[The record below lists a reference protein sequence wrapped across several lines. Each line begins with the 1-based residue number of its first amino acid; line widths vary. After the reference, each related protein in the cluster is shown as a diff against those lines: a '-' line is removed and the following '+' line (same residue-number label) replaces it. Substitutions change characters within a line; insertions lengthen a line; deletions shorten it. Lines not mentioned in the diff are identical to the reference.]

1 MSRELE
7 DKQEGE
13 PDEDR
18 GELIKCYGHI
28 AGKRVVVLFN
38 TGSTEDVISSS
49 VVESARLKKSPMTAL
64 PASGFS
70 AGMDT
75 SFTKECKDVKL
86 KIQQVEF
93 KRDFL
98 VAKLVACDIILGMK
112 WFHKFQPV
120 VNWSRHTLSI
130 HDNVSQPVMIRGQAG
145 IPSLPLISH
154 IQAKRELRPGAQA
167 AIIYVNPKAQDLGIP
182 QRYGELFDRFN
193 DLFLQDDLPP
203 ALPPE
208 RPEDHVIDLVDG
220 AEPVTK
226 FPYRLNKVHE
236 EELERQ
242 LGELLDRRF
251 IRPSV
256 SPFAAP
262 ILFVRK
268 KDGSSR
274 LCVDYRALNKM
285 TVKNKFPMPRIDYIL
300 ERLNGAKVFSKIDL
314 KSGYHQVRVAKG
326 HIYKTAFRTER
337 GHYEFIVMPFGLTS
351 APGTFNRM
359 MMRIFIDLVGK
370 CVFIFL
376 DDILIFSATWE
387 QHEQDIEKVLQR
399 LAENR
404 LYIAA
409 KKSEFFLTEVSYLR
423 YVISADGIK
432 LDPEKVSEV
441 RNWELP

>member
-13 PDEDR
+13 QDEDR

-28 AGKRVVVLFN
+28 AGKRVVVLFD

-49 VVESARLKKSPMTAL
+49 LVESARLKKSPMTAL
-64 PASGFS
+64 SASGFS

-75 SFTKECKDVKL
+75 SFTEECKDVKL
-86 KIQQVEF
+86 VIQQVEF

-130 HDNVSQPVMIRGQAG
+130 HDNVSQPVMIRGEAG

-154 IQAKRELRPGAQA
+154 IQAKRELRRGTQA
-167 AIIYVNPKAQDLGIP
+167 AIIYVNPKAKDLGIP
-182 QRYGELFDRFN
+182 QRYGELFNRFN
-193 DLFLQDDLPP
+193 DLFLQHDLPS

-220 AEPVTK
+220 AELVSK

-242 LGELLDRRF
+242 LGELLDRGF
-251 IRPSV
+251 IRPSI

-262 ILFVRK
+262 ILFLRKNYSIYDKALLAMIHVLKHWKHFLYGRDFTVRT
-268 KDGSSR
+268 DHQ
-274 LCVDYRALNKM
+274 ALRWLQS
-285 TVKNKFPMPRIDYIL
+285 MPSANWSDRQARWSQYF
-300 ERLNGAKVFSKIDL
+300 E
-314 KSGYHQVRVAKG
+314 Q
-326 HIYKTAFRTER
+326 
-337 GHYEFIVMPFGLTS
+337 FGGMS
-351 APGTFNRM
+351 
-359 MMRIFIDLVGK
+359 
-370 CVFIFL
+370 
-376 DDILIFSATWE
+376 IFSE
-387 QHEQDIEKVLQR
+387 SLIQSQML
-399 LAENR
+399 
-404 LYIAA
+404 
-409 KKSEFFLTEVSYLR
+409 
-423 YVISADGIK
+423 
-432 LDPEKVSEV
+432 
-441 RNWELP
+441 